1 MNLICNLEL
10 EDLNKLDPCESRSKG
25 VKILYFARPEDVKK
39 LPTIPKQRNKFEDYS
54 VLSEGGVTL
63 NGTEHS
69 IEMKKDKKFFKFFS
83 KKDFGELKYTGVGSS
98 GGRSFTANLE
108 IMHPGMGKKILGFM
122 TAAANRDF
130 ILLVRLNN
138 GEIHLLGDLE
148 RGAEFGDTVEATS
161 GKTQSDEIGV
171 TFNFTYDTSPQ
182 LYIGDVEGLFE
193 KEISLDSGSGN

>member
-1 MNLICNLEL
+1 
-10 EDLNKLDPCESRSKG
+10 
-25 VKILYFARPEDVKK
+25 
-39 LPTIPKQRNKFEDYS
+39 
-54 VLSEGGVTL
+54 
-63 NGTEHS
+63 
-69 IEMKKDKKFFKFFS
+69 
-83 KKDFGELKYTGVGSS
+83 
-98 GGRSFTANLE
+98 
-108 IMHPGMGKKILGFM
+108 M